1 MYTIH
6 EVRSLFS
13 EILKEL
19 REDHDH
25 TQADL
30 ADLLGVAKSTV
41 SNWEQKKSE
50 PSFDQLCRNCDMYGV
65 RADYLLGRRNDD
77 IQQKRAR
84 FEVLNEENR
93 LFVRKLELFLI
104 NEQQKEAKK

>member
-1 MYTIH
+1 M
-6 EVRSLFS
+6 FS

-19 REDHDH
+19 REDHGH

-30 ADLLGVAKSTV
+30 ARLLGVVKSTV
-41 SNWEQKKSE
+41 SNWEQNKSQ
-50 PSFDQLCRNCDMYGV
+50 PSFHLLCKICDEYDV
-65 RADYLLGRRNDD
+65 SADYLLGRRIDD
-77 IQQKRAR
+77 IQQKRTRYEA
-84 FEVLNEENR
+84 LNEENR